1 MKTVSRSLTMKLPS
15 MLGCGTS
22 EQVFEEGL
30 TGVEGVMRQA
40 VGGERV
46 SEYGIAARAG
56 IDHLT
61 AGGRRVRAR
70 LALRA
75 GEALGLSD
83 NDSVIIAATVEL
95 LHNASLVHDDLQDRE
110 KSRRGVPT
118 VWAAHGDEIAICT
131 GDLLLSSAYGV
142 LSKFSDCRKLPDL
155 IKQAHECSSK
165 VIRGQS
171 AELLARGKQVTDM
184 AVYEGIAAGKSGAL
198 LGLPLELVLIAA
210 DHHAWLSDAKRAARS
225 FGIAYQI
232 RDDLEDVV
240 SDAIGEAG
248 PRAVNALLVLRAG
261 GHGQNAEAV
270 AREIGLYHIRSVIES
285 AGRFP
290 NGAGA
295 FLRELALGLSNQLST
310 KG

>member
-1 MKTVSRSLTMKLPS
+1 MTVSRSFTMKRPS
-15 MLGCGTS
+15 LLGCGAN
-22 EQVFEEGL
+22 EKLFEDGL
-30 TGVEGVMRQA
+30 AAVESVMIHA

-46 SEYGIAARAG
+46 SECGIAARAG

-70 LALRA
+70 LALQA
-75 GEALGLSD
+75 GEALGLSV
-83 NDSVIIAATVEL
+83 NDSVIVAATVEL

-110 KSRRGVPT
+110 KSRRGVQT

-155 IKQAHECSSK
+155 IKQAHDCSSK
-165 VIRGQS
+165 VIRGQC
-171 AELLARGKQVTDM
+171 AELSARGKQVTDM

-198 LGLPLELVLIAA
+198 LGLPLELGLIAS
-210 DHHAWLSDAKRAARS
+210 DHHAWLSEAERAARS

-232 RDDLEDVV
+232 RDDIEDVV
-240 SDAIGEAG
+240 SDAMGEAG

-270 AREIGLYHIRSVIES
+270 AREIGLYHIRSAIES
-285 AGRFP
+285 AGRLP
-290 NGAGA
+290 NGAGG
-295 FLRELALGLSNQLST
+295 FLRELAQGLSNQLLT